1 MSSHWTKLDSL
12 AFGTLFVCVI
22 SIGLLLFFWITVIM
36 LVILGASIVLIWRF
50 RDRLIE
56 EVPA

>member
-1 MSSHWTKLDSL
+1 
-12 AFGTLFVCVI
+12 VCVI